1 MALLLTIGCS
11 IYGFVNASS
20 VGQSFKQLSCS
31 MTLFTDDLLNG
42 GQVTDK
48 TSFFSG
54 LNILKDDFGT
64 LDSNLV
70 TIQGQISD
78 LKDTTTG
85 STSKVQSNDIEAIRL

>member
-1 MALLLTIGCS
+1 
-11 IYGFVNASS
+11 
-20 VGQSFKQLSCS
+20 

-54 LNILKDDFGT
+54 LSMLEGDLKT
-64 LDSNLV
+64 LKSNLG
-70 TIQGQISD
+70 TIQGEIGD

-85 STSKVQSNDIEAIRL
+85 STSKVQSNNIEAIKL